1 MKTSHELKGRI
12 LNSQQNEITEHII
25 YKKLAEQATGNNKRI
40 LEKISSEEMEHYK
53 FFKKFTSQDV
63 RHDSFKVV
71 FYYLV
76 SRFLGINFGLR
87 LMEREERLAQDFYDK
102 LAKIEPGVKKIVREE
117 ERHEESLLRL
127 LDRKELAYTGSVVL
141 GLNDALVEL
150 TGALA
155 GFTLALKETRIIAVA
170 GLISGI
176 AASLSMA
183 GSEYLSA
190 EEEGR
195 KRPIKASLYTGIAYI
210 IAVFLLILPYFLFEN
225 SLVSLAITAAIA
237 ISVIIMFSFYI
248 SVAKSISFKKR
259 FFKMAALSLGVAVLS
274 FFIGLLAR
282 KLLNIEI

>member
-1 MKTSHELKGRI
+1 MKISHELKSRV

-25 YKKLAEQATGNNKRI
+25 YKKLAEQAVGNNKRV
-40 LEKISSEEMEHYK
+40 LEKISSEEMGHYK

-63 RHDSFKVV
+63 RHDSFKVA

-87 LMEREERLAQDFYDK
+87 LMEREEESAQELY
-102 LAKIEPGVKKIVREE
+102 LQLMKIDPRVKRIIKEE
-117 ERHEESLLRL
+117 ESHEKALLEL
-127 LDRKELAYTGSVVL
+127 LDKKELAYTGSVVL

-183 GSEYLSA
+183 GSEYLST
-190 EEEGR
+190 EEEGK
-195 KRPIKASLYTGIAYI
+195 KRPIKASIYTGVAYI
-210 IAVFLLILPYFLFEN
+210 VVVVLLILPYFLFKD
-225 SLVSLAITAAIA
+225 SLVSLTATAAIA
-237 ISVIIMFSFYI
+237 ISIIIMFNFYI

-259 FFKMAALSLGVAVLS
+259 FLKMAALSLGVAVLS

-282 KLLNIEI
+282 KLLNMGI